1 MFEYHSFDSLGGA
14 NHGWLNAKHHFSFGS
29 YQDPNRMSF
38 GELLVINDDIIQPHT
53 GFDTHPHRDME
64 IITYVRRGAITHKDS
79 AGNEGRTTAGNVQV
93 MSAGTGIAH
102 SEFNH
107 EDEETNIFQIW
118 IMPRSKGIEPRWD
131 TAEFPQEPATDR
143 LPLLVSGDDNAPLT
157 IHQDARIFAGRMTAG
172 TDLTHHITGQA
183 YLLVSDGSLTVDD
196 KMTHKGEGIAISG
209 ASQISLAAND
219 DCEVLIIEVAGL
231 QNAR

>member
-1 MFEYHSFDSLGGA
+1 MFEYQSFDSLGGA
-14 NHGWLNAKHHFSFGS
+14 NHRWLNAKHHFSFGS
-29 YQDPNRMSF
+29 YWDPNRMSF

-79 AGNEGRTTAGNVQV
+79 AGNEGRTSAGNVQV

-118 IMPRSKGIEPRWD
+118 IMPCRNGMQPHWD
-131 TAEFPQEPATDR
+131 TAEFPQEPVTDR
-143 LPLLVSGDDNAPLT
+143 LPLLVSGNGSAPLT
-157 IHQDARIFAGRMTAG
+157 IHQDARIFAGRMSAG
-172 TDLTHHITGQA
+172 SRLTHHITGQA
-183 YLLVSDGSLTVDD
+183 YLLISYGSLTVDG
-196 KMTHKGEGIAISG
+196 KKARKGGGIAISG
-209 ASQISLAAND
+209 SSEISIAAND
-219 DCEVLIIEVAGL
+219 NSEVLVIEVPGL
-231 QNAR
+231 KEAR